1 MYSDTPVHEITTAP
15 PDAAVLDGEFAPD
28 FDASDDASFDVP
40 AAAVAAL
47 GSPLGSP
54 GKKNA
59 TSPPDSRT
67 GEDRR
72 RSQRRAETCDAF
84 IASPTSTDPSERWEV
99 RGVNLSRH
107 GIGFHSP
114 VWLPPRAYFAIDF
127 GLGNQRVCCEIRVNN
142 CRALDDGS
150 FEVGAEFC

>member
-1 MYSDTPVHEITTAP
+1 MYSETPVHEITTASP
-15 PDAAVLDGEFAPD
+15 AAAVLDGAFSVAGHS
-28 FDASDDASFDVP
+28 ADDAEFDVP
-40 AAAVAAL
+40 AAAVA
-47 GSPLGSP
+47 PLGSP
-54 GKKNA
+54 TKPHAKRPA
-59 TSPPDSRT
+59 DPRT

-84 IASPTSTDPSERWEV
+84 LASPTSTDPSERWEV